1 MTESK
6 RQVEVFVA
14 GCPLCKEAA
23 MLLKGLACPSC
34 EVVFHDLR
42 GGDEVFSRAQGYG
55 VNAVPAVVI
64 DGQLV
69 ECCVR
74 GTVEEET
81 LRASGIGVA
90 CECGCG
96 CGLPGG

>member
-1 MTESK
+1 MTSVK
-6 RQVEVFVA
+6 RQVEVFTA
-14 GCPLCKEAA
+14 GCPLCEEAVA
-23 MLLKGLACPSC
+23 LVKGLACPSC
-34 EVVFHDLR
+34 EVVVHDLR
-42 GGDEVFSRAQGYG
+42 ADGEAVSRARGYG